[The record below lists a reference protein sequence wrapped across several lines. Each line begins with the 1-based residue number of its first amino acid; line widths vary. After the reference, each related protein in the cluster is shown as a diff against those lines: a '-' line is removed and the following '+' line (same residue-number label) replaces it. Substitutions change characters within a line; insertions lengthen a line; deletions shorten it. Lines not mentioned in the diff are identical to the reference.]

1 MSKPRVIIADAD
13 VSYMNPLQRKFAE
26 EFFEEIDLEL
36 ITEKAYFD
44 ELFST
49 PQKAEV
55 LVVSEDFFDSALQR
69 QNIGWTFLMTEKQE
83 EDPADAP
90 KVSRIFKYTN
100 LREVFSKILEKCG
113 GLHSQD
119 ETKKDCQIILVDSA
133 CGGTGKTTV
142 ALGISVCL
150 AKNLRRVLYINA
162 GRLQTF
168 QRVLQDQTPITDAA
182 VYAKLADPSESIYED
197 VKSAIRKE
205 QFDYL
210 PPFHAPIK
218 ALGLPYSLYEKIA
231 VAAKNS
237 NDYDFVVIDAD
248 TAFDDDKAKLL
259 DVADKVLIIT
269 KQTESAVFSTNV
281 LVANIDGLTGEKYLF
296 VCNDFDKEKDDAFA
310 SSKETLHFT
319 VAESI
324 EHMEHFDQLQ
334 CDDFSLSSGIQRTAF
349 LFM

>member
-13 VSYMNPLQRKFAE
+13 ATYRNPLLRKFAE

-36 ITEKAYFD
+36 ITEKTYFD
-44 ELFST
+44 NLFSV

-55 LVVSEDFFDSALQR
+55 LVVSEAFFDPALQR
-69 QNIGWTFLMTEKQE
+69 QHIGWTFLLTEKQE
-83 EDPADAP
+83 DQADAP
-90 KVSRIFKYTN
+90 KISRIFKYAN
-100 LREVFSKILEKCG
+100 LREIFGKILEKCA
-113 GLHSQD
+113 GLHSQG
-119 ETKKDCQIILVDSA
+119 EKACQIILVDSA

-197 VKSAIRKE
+197 VKPAIRKE

-218 ALGLPYSLYEKIA
+218 ALGLPYSLYGEIA
-231 VAAKNS
+231 LAAKKS
-237 NDYDFVVIDAD
+237 DDYDFIVIDAD
-248 TAFDDDKAKLL
+248 TAFDDDHAGLL
-259 DVADKVLIIT
+259 DIADKVLMIT
-269 KQTESAVFSTNV
+269 KQTDSAVFSTNV
-281 LVANIDGLTGEKYLF
+281 LVTNIDGLTGEKYLF

-310 SSKETLHFT
+310 SPKEPLHFS

-324 EHMEHFDQLQ
+324 EHMDHFDQLR